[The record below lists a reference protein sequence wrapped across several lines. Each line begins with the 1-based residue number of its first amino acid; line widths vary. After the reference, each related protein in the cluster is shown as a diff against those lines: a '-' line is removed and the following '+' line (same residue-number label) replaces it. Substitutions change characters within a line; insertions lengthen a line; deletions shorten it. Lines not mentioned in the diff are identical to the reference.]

1 MQRGNGSVTSGA
13 WPNTISSKWSQNP
26 MYDVGALVW
35 GKGESVNSAAVR
47 VDRHLNRYLGESPL
61 IFAGPAG
68 LLLEV

>member
-1 MQRGNGSVTSGA
+1 
-13 WPNTISSKWSQNP
+13 